1 MLCEKLSFAKKLLF
15 DLMDTTTYRIIDFA
29 VKNCQLILKDELL
42 PMTNEL
48 TTSLDCSLGFSKAY
62 HNLLLFNINPDLQTF
77 DLQLE
82 FKVYMVLRNLV

>member
-48 TTSLDCSLGFSKAY
+48 TTSLDCSIGFSKAH